1 MQIPAII
8 KMLGL
13 KDEDMQRLGELGRE
27 IQELPALIHEHKHE
41 TSRNFD
47 EIVDVLVDI
56 INEQRSQRLMIES
69 ILSAVGTKAE
79 SNETNP

>member
-13 KDEDMQRLGELGRE
+13 KDEDMQRLGELGRD
-27 IQELPALIHEHKHE
+27 IQQLPALLREH
-41 TSRNFD
+41 TD
-47 EIVDVLVDI
+47 ESTQTNNELIDVLSDI
-56 INEQRSQRLMIES
+56 INEQHTQRLMIES
-69 ILSAVGTKAE
+69 ILSAVTTKAE